1 MYNRTICLAV
11 SHFMNELGAFSWTS
25 YEKIFFNYAKLSRQ
39 SATIDL
45 AGHPTQVKSL
55 HGKECSRIIKLL
67 QHTVS

>member
-1 MYNRTICLAV
+1 
-11 SHFMNELGAFSWTS
+11 MNELGAFSWTS
-25 YEKIFFNYAKLSRQ
+25 YEKFFFNYAKLSRQ

>member
-1 MYNRTICLAV
+1 
-11 SHFMNELGAFSWTS
+11 MNELGAFSWTS
-25 YEKIFFNYAKLSRQ
+25 YEKKKLNYAKLSRQ

-45 AGHPTQVKSL
+45 AGHPTQVMSL

>member
-1 MYNRTICLAV
+1 MYNRTIYLAV
-11 SHFMNELGAFSWTS
+11 SHFMNELDAFSWAS
-25 YEKIFFNYAKLSRQ
+25 YKKKKLNYAKLSRQ

-45 AGHPTQVKSL
+45 GGYPMQVKSL